1 MLCKMAHNGLLNL
14 SLLDEGSQ
22 FKADYPMP
30 GNSNTENALLPHQ
43 KHRQTQLSII
53 SRPVVFRIVH
63 GSDVHFARSEFRIR
77 DRHHRERYVNHRSY
91 DIDTAPLCRLAS
103 LAF

>member
-1 MLCKMAHNGLLNL
+1 
-14 SLLDEGSQ
+14 
-22 FKADYPMP
+22 
-30 GNSNTENALLPHQ
+30 
-43 KHRQTQLSII
+43 
-53 SRPVVFRIVH
+53 VFRIVH